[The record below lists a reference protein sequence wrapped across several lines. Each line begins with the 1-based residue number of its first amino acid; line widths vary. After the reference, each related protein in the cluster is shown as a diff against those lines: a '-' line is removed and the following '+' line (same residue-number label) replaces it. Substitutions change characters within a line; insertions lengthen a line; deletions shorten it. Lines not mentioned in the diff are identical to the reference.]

1 MTGFDRRLHSR
12 VSVPDLWARLTRLE
26 GARKLTSRVRIVD
39 LSLDGVRW
47 LDEETTITSAGTS
60 VSLLVR
66 PHRLFGRAFELGATV
81 VRRHQDEER
90 STAAQLAPAVDR
102 VRLKEY
108 LRGVDPTLNGAA
120 DSAPSPIDP
129 AAAFGVLA
137 ATLDPGAVGSPRIIL
152 VSSALPAEG
161 KSFVATGIALALAR
175 MGRRVLM
182 VDADLC
188 APTQH
193 LAFQV
198 KGAPGLAQLCG
209 GLPRTGVEDLVQMS
223 DAGVAVLAAGW
234 AGGLP
239 AMSPAAEE
247 LLTAKLRGVGY
258 SVVVIDAPPVLAG
271 SDALRLSRIAN
282 DTLVTV
288 RSGVTRER
296 DLQEALDLLRRQGT
310 PATGIILNDHTD
322 PRYPVGAYGRAAYA
336 PLGEPWSARAQSSG
350 GETRASAMSAEGSTV

>member
-1 MTGFDRRLHSR
+1 MTGFDRRLHPR
-12 VSVPDLWARLTRLE
+12 VSVPDLRGRLTRHE
-26 GARKLTSRVRIVD
+26 GARKVTSRVRIVD

-47 LDEETTITSAGTS
+47 VEKDATIASEGES

-90 STAAQLAPAVDR
+90 STAGQLVAAVDR

-108 LRGVDPTLNGAA
+108 LRSVDPTLSGAA
-120 DSAPSPIDP
+120 ASAPTPVDP

-137 ATLDPGAVGSPRIIL
+137 ASLDPGAAGSPRIIL

-175 MGRRVLM
+175 MGRRVLI

-198 KGAPGLAQLCG
+198 KGTPGLAQLCD
-209 GLPRTGVEDLVQMS
+209 GLARRGVEDMVQRS
-223 DAGVAVLAAGW
+223 GAGVAVLPAGW

-247 LLTAKLRGVGY
+247 LLTAKLRSVGY

-282 DTLVTV
+282 DTLITV

-336 PLGEPWSARAQSSG
+336 PLGEPWSPQSDR
-350 GETRASAMSAEGSTV
+350 GEARASAMSAEGSTV